1 MKNKIIFWMD
11 AFLLHYCLAFY
22 MQKKYDAEYYG
33 IVDISNKPKSF
44 FQTQELLKLKKF
56 WFYHDQIHS
65 DEKPDLD
72 YLSKFEKK
80 YEINLWQLAINERI
94 FYRFNDFY
102 KFSDNQILSIL
113 EQECKFY
120 ESILDEIKP
129 NLIIAEKPV
138 FHHSHIFSEI
148 CKAKKI
154 KTLFISQS
162 RLAYKSILSSDPFKL
177 DSLKDFENIDSKN
190 RSFEELLDFL
200 KSSNVSKQLKTFKDT
215 FTTSKIKKA
224 KAAKEFLLFS
234 ENTNLK
240 SHYTY
245 FGRTKSKVI
254 LHELLSSMKKKYRS
268 NFIDKNLS
276 MKIPENEKFVYFPLG
291 MDEERNLLIGAPFFT
306 NQVETVRHIAKSLPI
321 NYKLYVKEHYTVS
334 IRDWRKT
341 SDYDEIMAIPNVKLF
356 HPSVSNDKLIKN
368 CSLVISAG
376 GTSSF
381 EAVFYQ
387 KPSIIFTDTNY
398 SILPSVFK
406 VNSIQELP
414 SVIRQ
419 SLLTQVESAS
429 LDKFLQI
436 LEKDSIDFDI
446 YGYMSKM
453 HEHFYFG
460 GNLADVEI
468 STPTMKSFLEKNKT
482 EFESLADA
490 HIRKIN
496 DYDQSI

>member
-1 MKNKIIFWMD
+1 MKNKIIFWID

-138 FHHSHIFSEI
+138 YHHSHIFSEL
-148 CKAKKI
+148 CNAKKI
-154 KTLFISQS
+154 KTLFIGQS
-162 RLAYKSILSSDPFKL
+162 RLAYKSILSSDAFQL
-177 DSLKDFENIDSKN
+177 DSIKDFETIDSKN
-190 RSFEELLDFL
+190 RNFEELLDFL
-200 KSSNVSKQLKTFKDT
+200 KSSNVSKQLKTFKDS
-215 FTTSKIKKA
+215 FTNSKIKKI

-245 FGRTKSKVI
+245 FGRTKSKVV
-254 LHELLSSMKKKYRS
+254 LHELLSSIKKKYRS

-276 MKIPENEKFVYFPLG
+276 MEIPDNENFVYFPLG

-321 NYKLYVKEHYTVS
+321 NHKLYVKEHYTMS

-356 HPSVSNDKLIKN
+356 HPSVSNNELLKN
-368 CSLVISAG
+368 CSLVISVG

-381 EAVFYQ
+381 EAVFYK

-398 SILPSVFK
+398 SILPSVYK
-406 VNSIQELP
+406 VNSIHELP

-436 LEKDSIDFDI
+436 LEKDSINFDL

-468 STPTMKSFLEKNKT
+468 TSPSMKSFLEKNKN
-482 EFESLADA
+482 EFENLADA
-490 HIRKIN
+490 HIKKIV
-496 DYDQSI
+496 DYELNN